1 MCLAQGHNPVN
12 LFGLQ
17 PATFRGAAL
26 HKEKEIKRERQRESI
41 TGSCSEQCSR
51 ANTIKCGVE
60 KKFENLTQQ
69 ICFWQIIYSLWE
81 TLSSTGASTAITILY
96 NRQVGD
102 LFWIIAGMRTCTQCN
117 ALSSGTFTPSI
128 SGGLESVLHQT
139 LQLWLD
145 SLEHW
150 KV

>member
-60 KKFENLTQQ
+60 KIFENLTSNMLLTNKLQLM
-69 ICFWQIIYSLWE
+69 S
-81 TLSSTGASTAITILY
+81 
-96 NRQVGD
+96 
-102 LFWIIAGMRTCTQCN
+102 N
-117 ALSSGTFTPSI
+117 ALI
-128 SGGLESVLHQT
+128 
-139 LQLWLD
+139 
-145 SLEHW
+145 HW
-150 KV
+150 CFYNNNNFI